1 VPRRG
6 SGGTAPLHATTL
18 VTLKLADMI
27 LCTAARRPDGLSI
40 PDNHGMTLAMLD
52 PKFRRPTAPRGPAPN
67 AMRHEM
73 KAAIV
78 AALLQ
83 AEGQGDEQTASEL
96 LAILS
101 TMPERSGRPG
111 RAY

>member
-1 VPRRG
+1 
-6 SGGTAPLHATTL
+6 
-18 VTLKLADMI
+18 
-27 LCTAARRPDGLSI
+27 
-40 PDNHGMTLAMLD
+40 MLD
-52 PKFRRPTAPRGPAPN
+52 PIPRRPPVPRAPVPQ

-73 KAAIV
+73 RAAIL
-78 AALLQ
+78 AALHQ

-101 TMPERSGRPG
+101 TMPERSGRAS